1 MESPSTSEQNPIHS
15 QIKELLNEHNRD
27 GFFDFVNYLF
37 SEDEALRNPADSL
50 YNIVM
55 NEYPNALS
63 NKLALAINSSPD
75 TQTRFRC
82 STLFSRNLAA
92 KSPLIHHI
100 LNKRFKTFF
109 IQLLQDEEE
118 WEILKIHCAC
128 VSSIAALLLPK
139 QDWPE
144 LVVLMFEWLSSP
156 NSTLTRWAS
165 VVLLYELIPKC
176 PDTFSPYVE
185 TISLEFKRLLDQDD
199 NRARIATVG
208 AAAKFILHLA
218 TPSNHNQYYGLLTRM
233 ITVLGDDVY
242 DQDLACNALDA
253 MAISAK
259 AKPSFFALHIK
270 YLAEAMLVIASD
282 TNLNEKMRILAVNFF
297 ITVAE
302 GGDESNAMIQN
313 LPSNLIEDLLT
324 QLLQMLMCVEDDIS
338 WSEADVYDMNAG
350 KTAMSCCAEDALSRL
365 AIVLGGDVV
374 VPNSPDSLPDFF
386 EDDDWKKRYA
396 AAGALGLIASGC
408 SKMLVQYL
416 EESLEKTMALV
427 SDQHPRVR
435 WAAIYAISEFS
446 KYLSPF
452 FQEQCHQQV
461 IPALSEVMDD
471 FSNPRVQTYAAR
483 AMSKFC
489 QNCCS
494 NILKPYLKEMISKLL
509 MFLQAGKTFL
519 KETALTELASLA
531 DSTKDDFRPFYPMVM
546 PYLKLILITETS
558 NCMLVAK
565 TLECI
570 TLVAVAVGKSVFS
583 TDVEEIVNV
592 LLSEHNRVDM
602 DDQVK
607 CYLLQAWGRIC
618 VSLGEDFRPYLSA
631 SVPLLIES
639 AKLEDH
645 LKNNFGNFKQ
655 RSIILKEMLWACNT
669 IRCFAIHIKG
679 GLHLWIKKV
688 LNGVLP
694 LVNFKFDE
702 EVRVAAISV
711 MPLLLRSA
719 ATAVENELPIPGFL
733 DSPIITLAK
742 IIIPTLVEAL
752 AAPTIK
758 TQAQALV
765 ALKESM
771 QIASTWEPDKKE
783 ILDSILMVLSA
794 CFNRK
799 KERENMAKYS
809 LDFRKPE
816 LVKEEIQE
824 EQNVCREVRICVQ
837 ILLKKPDAE
846 KLFSTILY
854 VKHMWKKDSTP
865 EERKMALSIFS
876 DIAVYCREQG
886 LRLYTKFIPSLLG
899 ACNDTN
905 PDIQQIAICAIAIYA
920 EFGREAFKLHL
931 QDGLAS
937 LEAIFQPPGESSL
950 ERSMTKEAAVSAYGK
965 LCFFLCEEIKSY
977 QNIDL
982 WLFHLPLKCN
992 FGEAKTAHRLLCSM
1006 VDKPETMVTGPNDEY
1021 VRRIITIMAEV
1032 LWAGEHIAEEETK
1045 SKMIQQLKMFRLK
1058 LGDKFVAIC
1067 KALPPA
1073 LQNTLRTYL

>member
-1 MESPSTSEQNPIHS
+1 MESPSTSENNQIHS
-15 QIKELLNEHNRD
+15 QIKELLSEHNRD

-37 SEDEALRNPADSL
+37 SEDEAIRNPADSL

-75 TQTRFRC
+75 TQTRLRC
-82 STLFSRNLAA
+82 STLFSRNLAL
-92 KSPLIHHI
+92 KSPLIDHI

-109 IQLLQDEEE
+109 IQLIQDEEE

-128 VSSIAALLLPK
+128 VSSIAALLFPK

-144 LVVLMFEWLSSP
+144 LLVLMFEWLSSP

-185 TISLEFKRLLDQDD
+185 TISLEFKRLIDTED

-218 TPSNHNQYYGLLTRM
+218 TPSNHDQYYGLLTRM
-233 ITVLGDDVY
+233 IAVLGDDVY

-253 MAISAK
+253 MTILAK
-259 AKPSFFALHIK
+259 AKPTFFTLHIK
-270 YLAEAMLVIASD
+270 YLAEAMLMVASD

-297 ITVAE
+297 VTVAE

-338 WSEADVYDMNAG
+338 WNEADVYDMNAG

-365 AIVLGGDVV
+365 AIVLGGDVI

-427 SDQHPRVR
+427 RDQHPRVR

-452 FQEQCHQQV
+452 FQERCHQQV

-471 FSNPRVQTYAAR
+471 FGNPRVQTYAAR

-494 NILKPYLKEMISKLL
+494 NILKPYMKEMISKLL

-519 KETALTELASLA
+519 KETALSELASLA

-631 SVPLLIES
+631 AVPLVIES

-645 LKNNFGNFKQ
+645 LKNNFGNLKQ

-669 IRCFAIHIKG
+669 ICCFAIHIKG
-679 GLHLWIKKV
+679 GLHLWIKKI

-719 ATAVENELPIPGFL
+719 ATAVENELPIPELL
-733 DSPIITLAK
+733 DSPISTLAK

-771 QIASTWEPDKKE
+771 QIATAWAPDTDE
-783 ILDSILMVLSA
+783 IIGSILMVLLL
-794 CFNRK
+794 CFERK
-799 KERENMAKYS
+799 KERESVEQCS
-809 LDFRKPE
+809 LDSTNAE

-824 EQNVCREVRICVQ
+824 EHNVCTEVRICLQ
-837 ILLKKPDAE
+837 ILLKRLCAQNIIPEIA
-846 KLFSTILY
+846 Y
-854 VKHMWKKDSTP
+854 VKTMWQNDTTP
-865 EERKMALSIFS
+865 EERRMAFDIFGY
-876 DIAVYCREQG
+876 IAVEFGERG
-886 LRLYTKFIPSLLG
+886 LRQYEDCIPFMFE
-899 ACNDTN
+899 ACRDTDPN
-905 PDIQQIAICAIAIYA
+905 IQQIAARAIGIYC
-920 EFGREAFKLHL
+920 EFGREMFEQHL
-931 QDGLAS
+931 QGSSNSLCLFICFIYMFFCCELSASHSNYSAEGL
-937 LEAIFQPPGESSL
+937 SSL
-950 ERSMTKEAAVSAYGK
+950 EYIFQQPDKNTEHTMAKEAASCAYGK
-965 LCFFLCEEIKSY
+965 ICFFFHEEINY
-977 QNIDL
+977 
-982 WLFHLPLKCN
+982 
-992 FGEAKTAHRLLCSM
+992 
-1006 VDKPETMVTGPNDEY
+1006 
-1021 VRRIITIMAEV
+1021 EV
-1032 LWAGEHIAEEETK
+1032 
-1045 SKMIQQLKMFRLK
+1045 S
-1058 LGDKFVAIC
+1058 
-1067 KALPPA
+1067 
-1073 LQNTLRTYL
+1073 N